1 MWVIKNLNIRQTFI
15 LITFFDKIQEF
26 TLDSEL
32 MSNFRQYHVDLDV
45 EVIVV
50 RTFAGVLEGSYE
62 MQIVR
67 YF

>member
-1 MWVIKNLNIRQTFI
+1 M
-15 LITFFDKIQEF
+15 
-26 TLDSEL
+26 DSEL
-32 MSNFRQYHVDLDV
+32 MSNFRQYHVDLDN

-67 YF
+67 YS